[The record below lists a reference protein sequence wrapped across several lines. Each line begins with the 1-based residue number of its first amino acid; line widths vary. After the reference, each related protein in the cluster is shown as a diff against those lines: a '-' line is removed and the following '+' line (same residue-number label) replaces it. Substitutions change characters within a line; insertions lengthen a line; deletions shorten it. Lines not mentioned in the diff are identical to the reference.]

1 MAESAGHLVWIDCEM
16 TGLDL
21 TKDKLVEV
29 AVLITDSELNILD
42 PGLDLVISADEADL
56 TGMNDVVAEMHA
68 KSGLTDA
75 VRASTLTIADAE
87 QQLLA
92 YIRQFVPERRTA
104 PLCGNSIGTD
114 RGFLARDMPELDDH
128 LHYRM
133 VDVSSVKELARR
145 WFPRVYFAQPPKGL
159 AHRALA
165 DIIESVRELAYYRR
179 TVFVAA
185 PGPNSEQAQTA
196 AADVIGAFAEVL
208 ADGAAEGAAPS
219 DEAASGA

>member
-1 MAESAGHLVWIDCEM
+1 M

-21 TKDKLVEV
+21 TRDKLIEV
-29 AVLITDSELNILD
+29 AVLVTDSELNVLD
-42 PGLDLVISADEADL
+42 PGLDLIISADDADL
-56 TGMNDVVAEMHA
+56 DGMDDVVATMHA
-68 KSGLTDA
+68 KSGLTDS
-75 VRASTLTIADAE
+75 VRAATLTVAEAE
-87 QQLLA
+87 QELLD
-92 YIRQFVPERRTA
+92 YVKRFVPERRTA

-179 TVFVAA
+179 TLFVPL
-185 PGPNSEQAQTA
+185 PGPSSDEAQGA
-196 AADVIGAFAEVL
+196 AAEVVGSFAEL
-208 ADGAAEGAAPS
+208 LTSADASNGEGAAP
-219 DEAASGA
+219 AASEA

>member
-1 MAESAGHLVWIDCEM
+1 MADSAGHLVWIDCEM

-21 TKDKLVEV
+21 GKDKLIEV
-29 AVLITDSELNILD
+29 AVLVTDSELNPLD
-42 PGLDLVISADEADL
+42 PGLDLVISAPDDVL
-56 TGMNDVVAEMHA
+56 DGMTEVVAEMHA

-75 VRASTLTIADAE
+75 VRASTLPLAEAE
-87 QQLLA
+87 QHLLA
-92 YIRQFVPERRTA
+92 YIKRFVPERRSA

-133 VDVSSVKELARR
+133 VDVSSLKELARR

-179 TVFVAA
+179 TLFVPL
-185 PGPNSEQAQTA
+185 PGPTTDQAQGA
-196 AADVIGAFAEVL
+196 AAEVVGSYAGLL
-208 ADGAAEGAAPS
+208 AAGEAR
-219 DEAASGA
+219 EAASEG

>member
-1 MAESAGHLVWIDCEM
+1 M
-16 TGLDL
+16 TGLDIV
-21 TKDKLVEV
+21 KDRLIEV
-29 AVLITDSELNILD
+29 AVLITDSELNVLD
-42 PGLDLVISADEADL
+42 PGLDLIIGADDADL
-56 TGMNDVVAEMHA
+56 DGMDDVVQEMHR
-68 KSGLTDA
+68 KSGLTEE
-75 VRASTLTIADAE
+75 VRASTLTVADAE
-87 QQLLA
+87 QQILA
-92 YIRQFVPERRTA
+92 YIKRFVPERRTA

-179 TVFVAA
+179 TLFVAA
-185 PGPNSEQAQTA
+185 PGPSSSQAKKA
-196 AADVIGAFAEVL
+196 SDDVVAGFAELL
-208 ADGAAEGAAPS
+208 AAGDAGHTEEPPAEA
-219 DEAASGA
+219 